1 MNVFVYELATG
12 EVDSAPA
19 KTSTKFVIEDN
30 VGEGIHIHLRNFR
43 LELSID
49 DFQTFA
55 ENVRA
60 AREELQD
67 GDR

>member
-1 MNVFVYELATG
+1 MNVFMYELATG
-12 EVDSAPA
+12 EVDPTPA

-49 DFQTFA
+49 DFRTFA
-55 ENVRA
+55 ENVRDA
-60 AREELQD
+60 QEVLKD
-67 GDR
+67 GNR

>member
-12 EVDSAPA
+12 SADPA
-19 KTSTKFVIEDN
+19 PDITPRKCVVEDN
-30 VGEGIHIHLRNFR
+30 VGENVHIHHRNVR

-49 DFQTFA
+49 DFETFV
-55 ENVRA
+55 EELTV
-60 AREELQD
+60 AREQLTD